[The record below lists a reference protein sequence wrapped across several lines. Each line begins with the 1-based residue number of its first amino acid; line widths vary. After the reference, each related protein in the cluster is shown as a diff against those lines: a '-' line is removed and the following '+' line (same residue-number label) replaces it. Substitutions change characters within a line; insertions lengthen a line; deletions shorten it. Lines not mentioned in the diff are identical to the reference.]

1 MTKVSDKR
9 APWFKFYASD
19 FLGSTSD
26 MTPAQVGAHMRLLAV
41 AWEREGL
48 PTDRA
53 RLLCITGH
61 ISDDELEGVLERWRV
76 KDGRLVNLKQERV
89 RSEMFGVHAR
99 RSAAGKRGAEQR
111 WQSDGKAMANAWQS
125 DSKPMA
131 NGMANAWQTDGMTRG
146 PDDQMTREPE
156 TQRTNNLRGTK
167 SATSTCAGSGVTW
180 DAATGLFGN
189 IDEAQRSRWAAA
201 YPAVDL
207 DQAIAAAGN
216 WLMDNPTRRKKNLAR
231 FLSNWM
237 ARTQERGG
245 SKRTVSFGSPR
256 TIDDIP
262 PEMRF

>member
-1 MTKVSDKR
+1 
-9 APWFKFYASD
+9 
-19 FLGSTSD
+19 
-26 MTPAQVGAHMRLLAV
+26 
-41 AWEREGL
+41 
-48 PTDRA
+48 
-53 RLLCITGH
+53 
-61 ISDDELEGVLERWRV
+61 
-76 KDGRLVNLKQERV
+76 
-89 RSEMFGVHAR
+89 
-99 RSAAGKRGAEQR
+99 
-111 WQSDGKAMANAWQS
+111 MANAWQS
-125 DSKPMA
+125 
-131 NGMANAWQTDGMTRG
+131 DGMTRG
-146 PDDQMTREPE
+146 PDDQMTIEPE

-180 DAATGLFGN
+180 DAETGLFGN

-245 SKRTVSFGSPR
+245 SKRTSPFGSPR

>member
-89 RSEMFGVHAR
+89 RSEMFGVAAQ
-99 RSAAGKRGAEQR
+99 RSAAGRRGAKSR
-111 WQSDGKAMANAWQS
+111 WQTDGKRYG
-125 DSKPMA
+125 KPMA
-131 NGMANAWQTDGMTRG
+131 NGMANAWQSDGMTRG
-146 PDDQMTREPE
+146 PEDQMTREPE
-156 TQRTNNLRGTK
+156 TQRTDNLHGAK
-167 SATSTCAGSGVTW
+167 SATSTCASSGITW
-180 DAATGLFGN
+180 DKETGLFGN

-245 SKRTVSFGSPR
+245 SKRTSPFGSPR